1 MDEIFAET
9 FGKRLTSVG
18 FTFIK
23 RTKWTRVRTPG
34 IRDLFEITLGK
45 GHVYY
50 PSWGFS
56 LDFVP
61 HVGGSTVRWHRTDK
75 SSLLDLRDRQ
85 WPSAKGVW
93 KLIGPDRARR
103 EAQSSARHSVDRAIS
118 FFAGVDNVA
127 DLLPLSEAY
136 VRASPMEFR
145 VFFQQPLAYAFALAR
160 LGQGDAAET
169 QLTRCLDESPYS
181 ETVNEDL
188 RRRLR
193 GTQ

>member
-1 MDEIFAET
+1 MSQLEDVPAATMDEIFAET

-34 IRDLFEITLGK
+34 FRDLFEIMLGK

-61 HVGGSTVRWHRTDK
+61 HVSGSTVRWHRTDK

-103 EAQSSARHSVDRAIS
+103 PRCGVLPGRGPGPSPGSPDQAR
-118 FFAGVDNVA
+118 
-127 DLLPLSEAY
+127 
-136 VRASPMEFR
+136 
-145 VFFQQPLAYAFALAR
+145 
-160 LGQGDAAET
+160 
-169 QLTRCLDESPYS
+169 
-181 ETVNEDL
+181 
-188 RRRLR
+188 
-193 GTQ
+193 